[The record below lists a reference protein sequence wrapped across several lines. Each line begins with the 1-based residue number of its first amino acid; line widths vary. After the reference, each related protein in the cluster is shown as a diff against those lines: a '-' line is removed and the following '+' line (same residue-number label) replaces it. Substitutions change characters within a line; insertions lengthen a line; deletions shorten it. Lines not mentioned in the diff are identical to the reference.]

1 VRRLGSGRA
10 PSAAGLT
17 LARRAADPSDS
28 GQDAGLLLAGRT
40 ADPVAAASSDDDRTP
55 TEPPRSRSR
64 RPVVVGLLAVAVI
77 IVVLA
82 TVLPNDAR
90 YAFLDLRH
98 DAHFVMRPLRSDS
111 YSFSADGVSFA
122 AAIII
127 EMIGTS
133 MLIMIV
139 IGWLEQRRR
148 RHVPSR
154 SVGGA
159 IPSRSH
165 DRGRPARDDGRAVQS
180 RSHRHAVPAREPP
193 SRGR

>member
-1 VRRLGSGRA
+1 MRRLGSGGAR
-10 PSAAGLT
+10 SAASLT
-17 LARRAADPSDS
+17 LARRAADPSDG
-28 GQDAGLLLAGRT
+28 GQDAGLLLADRP
-40 ADPVAAASSDDDRTP
+40 ADALAAGSSDDDRTP
-55 TEPPRSRSR
+55 TGSPRSRR
-64 RPVVVGLLAVAVI
+64 RRTVVLGLLAVGAI

-82 TVLPNDAR
+82 TVLPSDAR

-133 MLIMIV
+133 MLIMII
-139 IGWLEQRRR
+139 IGWLEKRRR

-165 DRGRPARDDGRAVQS
+165 DRGMPSRHDARAVQS
-180 RSHRHAVPAREPP
+180 RSDRQAVPARKPP
-193 SRGR
+193 PRGR